1 MVQRPF
7 YPEEKGCCQVCI
19 THPPGG
25 IVGGDIIA
33 LEASLA
39 PRCHAQ
45 ITTTSAS
52 KLYRSSGA
60 TARLCHVL
68 QVEHD
73 SILEWLPQDSI
84 IYSGALAQL
93 ATLVHLRG
101 NARFIRCT
109 VKPRR

>member
-1 MVQRPF
+1 MSGWRADLSLEFHSQNGKTILARNHHMGPLMVQRPF
-7 YPEEKGCCQVCI
+7 YPEESGGFQVCI

-73 SILEWLPQDSI
+73 SILE
-84 IYSGALAQL
+84 
-93 ATLVHLRG
+93 
-101 NARFIRCT
+101 
-109 VKPRR
+109 